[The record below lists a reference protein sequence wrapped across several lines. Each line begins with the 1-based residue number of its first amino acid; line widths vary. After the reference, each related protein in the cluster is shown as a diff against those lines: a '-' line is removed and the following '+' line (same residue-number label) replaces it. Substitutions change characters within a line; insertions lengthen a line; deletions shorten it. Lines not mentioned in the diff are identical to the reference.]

1 MTTRHDGPHLRR
13 QLLTWLLGPL
23 VLLLVLDS
31 AAAWWS
37 AQRFANL
44 AYDRALHE
52 IGREI
57 ALHVHL
63 TEGRLRLDLPQDAS
77 KVLLTDAEDRLHFR
91 VLGPDGALLGGDAQL
106 PPPRQPNAG
115 APAFYA
121 DHVGAD
127 PVRMMVARLPVNGSN
142 GADNTGAAHGSSSPN
157 SAKSPGGGMG
167 SGGSA
172 SASASAPAPAASASG
187 TATAPATPP
196 ASAQAA
202 APPTVLVQVAE
213 TLNKRQRLAWEAVG
227 NVVLPQ
233 LLLIVMATAV
243 VWFGVARGLQPLER
257 LRRAVSDRS
266 HLDLSPLPTDGAP
279 GEVRPLVDEVNDLLA
294 RLGRTFDFQNR
305 FVADAAHQLK
315 TPVSGLKAQIELALR
330 ENDPERVRH
339 SLAQLYISAD
349 RLSRLVRQL
358 LSLARN
364 EPGALDSMQLQP
376 LDLNAFALEVSMDWV
391 PEALKRHIDLGF
403 EGHGHPLVIAADRD
417 RLRELINNLIDN
429 AIRYSQANGRV
440 TVRLSPHDGEAGHGH
455 CRLSISDDGPSIPVE
470 ERARIFERFHRLLG
484 TQEDGSGLG
493 LAIVSEIATLHSA
506 RITLEEDTDGVGN
519 TFSVIFRLLPAD
531 A

>member
-1 MTTRHDGPHLRR
+1 MKRKAQRLRR

-23 VLLLVLDS
+23 VVLLVLDS
-31 AAAWWS
+31 GAAWWN

-44 AYDRALHE
+44 AYDRALQE

-63 TEGRLRLDLPQDAS
+63 PGGRPQLDLPQDAS
-77 KVLLTDAEDRLHFR
+77 KVLLSDTEDRLYFR
-91 VLGPDGALLGGDAQL
+91 VLGPDGAPLGGDAQL
-106 PPPRQPNAG
+106 PPPRPPRTG
-115 APAFYA
+115 RPSFYA
-121 DHVGAD
+121 DQVGAE
-127 PVRMMVARLPVNGSN
+127 PVRMMVARLPVSN
-142 GADNTGAAHGSSSPN
+142 GAGAAVASNPDEGS
-157 SAKSPGGGMG
+157 
-167 SGGSA
+167 
-172 SASASAPAPAASASG
+172 
-187 TATAPATPP
+187 
-196 ASAQAA
+196 
-202 APPTVLVQVAE
+202 PTVLVQVAE
-213 TLNKRQRLAWEAVG
+213 TLNKRRRLAWEAVG

-243 VWFGVARGLQPLER
+243 VWFGVARGLQPLKR
-257 LRRAVSDRS
+257 LRSAVSDRS
-266 HLDLSPLPTDGAP
+266 HLDLSPIATDDVP
-279 GEVRPLVDEVNDLLA
+279 GEVRPLVDEVNDLMA

-330 ENDPERVRH
+330 ESDPERVRH

-391 PEALKRHIDLGF
+391 PESLKRHIDLGF
-403 EGHGHPLVIAADRD
+403 EGHGQPLVIDADRD

-440 TVRLSPHDGEAGHGH
+440 TVRLAPDDGEAPGH

-519 TFSVIFRLLPAD
+519 TFSVIFKLRAD
-531 A
+531 ALSGG